1 MDNDLNQQK
10 LEAEIKNL
18 QAQAAKTDAERKGIS
33 RHGPRLDLGG
43 GESER
48 PGC

>member
-1 MDNDLNQQK
+1 MTISDEYEGYAKECLDW
-10 LEAEIKNL
+10 ARG
-18 QAQAAKTDAERKGIS
+18 AKTDAERKGIS